1 MEINSVECGR
11 TAFRACEMVRRGDR
25 FVSPSRNVVEVRSVR
40 MAHGDRPIATGGEDS
55 ERRMRR
61 LRRGDAEDVGPL
73 FTEHRFEIGVAGL
86 DIVLVR

>member
-40 MAHGDRPIATGGEDS
+40 MAHGDRPIATAYRVCPRLQLGKRGPIDDAAEESFGSRS
-55 ERRMRR
+55 E
-61 LRRGDAEDVGPL
+61 
-73 FTEHRFEIGVAGL
+73 
-86 DIVLVR
+86 